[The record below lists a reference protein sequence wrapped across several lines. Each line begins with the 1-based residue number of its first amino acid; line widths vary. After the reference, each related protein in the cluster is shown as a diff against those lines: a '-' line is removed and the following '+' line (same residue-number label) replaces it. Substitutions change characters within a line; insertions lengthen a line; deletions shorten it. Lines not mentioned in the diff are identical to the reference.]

1 MAHNVVKKD
10 LKLATIG
17 HFNGFL
23 MYFVEGSFMLNKD
36 FFLDF
41 FDLFFLD
48 LVVEVEEDDEEEV
61 DGFDD
66 VDDVDD
72 VDTVDVLLEFWFLV
86 LTVGRLR
93 FLEDFDVDFVVVV
106 LERCVNAKK
115 FIC

>member
-1 MAHNVVKKD
+1 
-10 LKLATIG
+10 
-17 HFNGFL
+17 
-23 MYFVEGSFMLNKD
+23 MLNKD

-48 LVVEVEEDDEEEV
+48 LVVEVEEDDEEDV

-66 VDDVDD
+66 VEDVDD
-72 VDTVDVLLEFWFLV
+72 VLLEDVLECWFLV

-115 FIC
+115 FICYKW

>member
-1 MAHNVVKKD
+1 
-10 LKLATIG
+10 
-17 HFNGFL
+17 
-23 MYFVEGSFMLNKD
+23 MLNKD

-48 LVVEVEEDDEEEV
+48 LVVEVEEDDEEDV

-66 VDDVDD
+66 EEDVDD
-72 VDTVDVLLEFWFLV
+72 VEDVEDVDVLLEFWFLV

-93 FLEDFDVDFVVVV
+93 FLEDFDVDFVVFV

>member
-1 MAHNVVKKD
+1 
-10 LKLATIG
+10 
-17 HFNGFL
+17 
-23 MYFVEGSFMLNKD
+23 MLNKD

-48 LVVEVEEDDEEEV
+48 LVVEVEEDDEEDV

-66 VDDVDD
+66 VEDVDD
-72 VDTVDVLLEFWFLV
+72 VDVLLEFWFLV